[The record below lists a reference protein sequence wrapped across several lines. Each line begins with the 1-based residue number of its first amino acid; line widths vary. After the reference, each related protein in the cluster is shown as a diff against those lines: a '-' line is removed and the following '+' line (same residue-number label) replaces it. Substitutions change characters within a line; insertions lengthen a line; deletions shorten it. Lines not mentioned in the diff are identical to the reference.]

1 MFGTSPPFLQQ
12 NKSRK
17 AAKQTGNADF
27 FCKNIG
33 LLGHKPPYFRCKTSE
48 LCLKEVRCF
57 HFSGRK
63 TVKKHG
69 KTAIKPNC
77 AEFAIFRTEG
87 SHGGFRCPSR
97 AIISPNKNKKTSI
110 RKRRAEKLHTHAF
123 SAPRNMFLQDF
134 TDVPAGFYGIILLR
148 L

>member
-1 MFGTSPPFLQQ
+1 MQ
-12 NKSRK
+12 
-17 AAKQTGNADF
+17 
-27 FCKNIG
+27 NIG
-33 LLGHKPPYFRCKTSE
+33 TLSQRSPMFSLFRPQN
-48 LCLKEVRCF
+48 R
-57 HFSGRK
+57 
-63 TVKKHG
+63 KKHG

>member
-1 MFGTSPPFLQQ
+1 MQCSALRHRFCSKTNQEKRQ
-12 NKSRK
+12 NRREMR
-17 AAKQTGNADF
+17 TF

-77 AEFAIFRTEG
+77 AEFAIFRTVG
-87 SHGGFRCPSR
+87 SHGGFRRPSR
-97 AIISPNKNKKTSI
+97 GIISPLNY
-110 RKRRAEKLHTHAF
+110 RKRT
-123 SAPRNMFLQDF
+123 
-134 TDVPAGFYGIILLR
+134 
-148 L
+148 